1 MDLFYQEA
9 DIEDS
14 IFETTIDM
22 YIESAISIIES
33 MENVALIR
41 ASYFTEACKDNEKE
55 VSDKMDG
62 SIVKI
67 FKNLLIKFLDTL
79 YKIFKVELSQRNLQ
93 NRLSQSKKLEM
104 LLKHLI
110 EMVWISVKLRLH
122 AQIFGNTTSL

>member
-41 ASYFTEACKDNEKE
+41 ASYFTEASKDSE
-55 VSDKMDG
+55 
-62 SIVKI
+62 
-67 FKNLLIKFLDTL
+67 
-79 YKIFKVELSQRNLQ
+79 
-93 NRLSQSKKLEM
+93 
-104 LLKHLI
+104 
-110 EMVWISVKLRLH
+110 
-122 AQIFGNTTSL
+122 